1 MKAQLLTGLAL
12 TLALTAGAV
21 AQGPAAWFGVSRPGG
36 LANPPQIGDILK
48 PRFSPPQAALPKGE
62 KAEPEFAGRRIQRD
76 LLKVTQFADEMERTS
91 QFWGRISGYPSET
104 RTAEWFAGELRKAGV
119 RDVEV
124 QTVDGTTPFW
134 RPRTWEVRVLADP
147 AYGAGSQDVV
157 LASAMPTAGSSIP
170 APMTAPLVYAGEA
183 GDPVRVDVRGKIAIL
198 HSRPTTGAYSDRTK
212 IRTSQQALQEAGA
225 VAVFNWIEQAGNMH
239 VFDFSAMG
247 GKPSFN
253 LGGADGTFL
262 KAVLEK
268 APAGVLKARLT
279 LDSDTA
285 TGLKAHNVIGLIRG
299 ESDEAVV
306 VNAHLDS
313 WFDGAGDNADGVAV
327 ALALARHYG
336 KPANK
341 PKRSLIFVGSAGHHS
356 AGMNGPANVVRM
368 NGDKLSKAVLVLNL
382 EHVAQYEFRT
392 DPWRVEPTE
401 QPKSVGVSNMAPFLV
416 QAIRDGAARTGY
428 TYNPNITES
437 VPGDLGG
444 YAPLNVARVQGIH
457 SGPFYHTSGDV
468 FGTIS
473 MEGLER
479 AANFYRY
486 FIDAVAGAPA
496 ASVNPPQAAAPA
508 RAGGAAGRGG
518 RGG

>member
-1 MKAQLLTGLAL
+1 MIFEDF
-12 TLALTAGAV
+12 
-21 AQGPAAWFGVSRPGG
+21 GP
-36 LANPPQIGDILK
+36 D
-48 PRFSPPQAALPKGE
+48 
-62 KAEPEFAGRRIQRD
+62 GRAR
-76 LLKVTQFADEMERTS
+76 KVTQFADEMERTS

-183 GDPVRVDVRGKIAIL
+183 GDPVRVDVRGKIAIQ

-285 TGLKAHNVIGLIRG
+285 TGLKAHNVIGFIRG

-313 WFDGAGDNADGVAV
+313 WFDGAGDNADGLTKAWD
-327 ALALARHYG
+327 AYRASKLPYLRHEAD
-336 KPANK
+336 KEKNRVRDAM
-341 PKRSLIFVGSAGHHS
+341 RAEASR
-356 AGMNGPANVVRM
+356 GP
-368 NGDKLSKAVLVLNL
+368 L
-382 EHVAQYEFRT
+382 
-392 DPWRVEPTE
+392 W
-401 QPKSVGVSNMAPFLV
+401 V
-416 QAIRDGAARTGY
+416 QAQPELIRTR
-428 TYNPNITES
+428 S
-437 VPGDLGG
+437 
-444 YAPLNVARVQGIH
+444 R
-457 SGPFYHTSGDV
+457 S
-468 FGTIS
+468 
-473 MEGLER
+473 
-479 AANFYRY
+479 
-486 FIDAVAGAPA
+486 
-496 ASVNPPQAAAPA
+496 PQAPSTF
-508 RAGGAAGRGG
+508 RRK
-518 RGG
+518 